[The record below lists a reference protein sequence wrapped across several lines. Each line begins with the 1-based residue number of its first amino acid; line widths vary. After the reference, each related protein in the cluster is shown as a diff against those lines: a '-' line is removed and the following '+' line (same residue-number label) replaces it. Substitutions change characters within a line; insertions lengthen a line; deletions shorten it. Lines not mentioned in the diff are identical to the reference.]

1 MSKFYLPQRYK
12 PMESITDLVSHWD
25 VIKKVV
31 RPEFENDT
39 NIERAHRALSVGLTD
54 AAINYFWNLTIYD
67 LYRKIIAYGIDYFS
81 TAINWEGAKLKDI
94 EDLRE
99 VKDYQIL
106 SGAFSLGII
115 SNEAHFYL
123 QQCREIRNNF
133 STAHYPIGELDLME
147 TCNFIKNCIKY
158 GLTHD
163 LPAPGLQIKELLE
176 RLAKEKLHNG
186 EEIIEMINGQAQRIK
201 GPIMHSLFSKF
212 IRQDCDANTKHNI
225 KLIAPVLWKDVAD
238 DVRSTIAQKYA
249 SLKEMKDSN
258 TEKEAL
264 AFLELVGGVSYIPE
278 TYKHILF
285 KKAAVSLIDA
295 HFGWDNFYN
304 EPGYAKD
311 LAMLGMDVPPT
322 ALRIYVKAILLSYI
336 GNLYGISDAAQKY
349 DEKMLC
355 NLSQS
360 GIICLFSILD
370 NDPQVLSELAHRN
383 PVKRLIKLI
392 ALLSDKTIQPEN
404 KAMFE
409 FIQNGKENDIY
420 KHFNKKYFELD

>member
-1 MSKFYLPQRYK
+1 MNAFNLPQRYK
-12 PMESITDLVSHWD
+12 PMETVTDLVSHWD
-25 VIKKVV
+25 IIKKVV

-39 NIERAHRALSVGLTD
+39 NIERAHRALTVGLTD
-54 AAINYFWNLTIYD
+54 AAINYFWNLTIFD
-67 LYRKIIAYGIDYFS
+67 LYKKIIAYGIDYFS

-133 STAHYPIGELDLME
+133 STAHYPIGELDVME

-176 RLAKEKLHNG
+176 RLSKEKLYNG
-186 EEIIEMINGQAQRIK
+186 EEIIEMIHAQAQKIK

-212 IRQDCDANTKHNI
+212 IRQDCDANTKHNV
-225 KLIAPVLWKDVAD
+225 KLIAPILWKEVSD

-249 SLKEMKDSN
+249 SLKEMKDTN

-264 AFLELVGGVSYIPE
+264 AFLELVDGVSYIPE

-285 KKAAVSLIDA
+285 KKAAESLIDA
-295 HFGWDNFYN
+295 HFDWDNYYK
-304 EPGYAKD
+304 EPGYAKE
-311 LAMLGMDVPPT
+311 LFMLGMDVPQT
-322 ALRIYVKAILLSYI
+322 ALRKYVKAILLSYI
-336 GNLYGISDAAQKY
+336 GNSYGISDAAQKY
-349 DEKMLC
+349 NEKMIA
-355 NLSQS
+355 NFSQS
-360 GIICLFSILD
+360 GIICLFSLLD
-370 NDPQVLSELAHRN
+370 DDSQVLGELAHSN

-392 ALLSDKTIQPEN
+392 ALIGDKTIQPED

-409 FIQNGKENDIY
+409 FIQKGREQDVR